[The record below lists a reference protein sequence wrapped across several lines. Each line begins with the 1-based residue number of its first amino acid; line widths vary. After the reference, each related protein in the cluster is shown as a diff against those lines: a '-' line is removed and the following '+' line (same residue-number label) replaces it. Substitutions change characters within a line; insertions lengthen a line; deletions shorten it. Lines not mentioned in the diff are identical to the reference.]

1 MLSSR
6 NKHFQRNIDPVGI
19 EEPETN
25 IMRVEIQVIAP
36 ETFANSRQ
44 DQVGENSHV
53 IWVRRFQVK
62 FSQAFIGKKYYLGAS
77 YIYLTTLKG

>member
-1 MLSSR
+1 MGSNYRPRSYNELEISSINKGILTPLLLSR

-53 IWVRRFQVK
+53 I
-62 FSQAFIGKKYYLGAS
+62 
-77 YIYLTTLKG
+77 